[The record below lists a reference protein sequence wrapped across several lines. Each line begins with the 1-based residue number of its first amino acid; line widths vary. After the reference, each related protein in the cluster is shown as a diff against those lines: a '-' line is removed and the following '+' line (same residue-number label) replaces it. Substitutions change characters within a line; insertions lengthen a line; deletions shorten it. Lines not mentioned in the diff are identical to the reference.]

1 MSDLKTYLKKVK
13 NAIFNNLS
21 PDEAF
26 RYRPLAQ
33 RLKKKLKAGDRVIE
47 LGSGDVGIS
56 PYLKNIHI
64 TGVDKEFLNARPGRL
79 EKIIYDG
86 EHIPFPDN
94 YFNYLINVD
103 CLEHIEPEK
112 RPALIREM
120 LRVSRTGIFL
130 VFPSGLAAQALDQE
144 LDDLF
149 FRHHNYHDIYLEEH
163 LRQGLPEENAIYD
176 YLNSAATQEN
186 KIISLRGRRLMN
198 VKIRKLYLAPRFSGQ
213 LSGSIIYFLFALF
226 IPFAPLF
233 NFGPC
238 YWRLIELEIINQP

>member
-1 MSDLKTYLKKVK
+1 
-13 NAIFNNLS
+13 
-21 PDEAF
+21 
-26 RYRPLAQ
+26 
-33 RLKKKLKAGDRVIE
+33 
-47 LGSGDVGIS
+47 
-56 PYLKNIHI
+56 
-64 TGVDKEFLNARPGRL
+64 
-79 EKIIYDG
+79 
-86 EHIPFPDN
+86 
-94 YFNYLINVD
+94 
-103 CLEHIEPEK
+103 
-112 RPALIREM
+112 M